1 MIRSKMK
8 STWML
13 GLLLL
18 LGSCQQK
25 GPASGRAEMKG
36 ESDSLS
42 VRHGQENALSVPD
55 EYPEGYV
62 LFRAFG
68 IRRTILPEIRSVL
81 T

>member
-1 MIRSKMK
+1 MIGSKMK

-25 GPASGRAEMKG
+25 GPASGRVEMKG

-42 VRHGQENALSVPD
+42 VRHGQENACLLYTSPSPRD
-55 EYPEGYV
+55 C
-62 LFRAFG
+62 
-68 IRRTILPEIRSVL
+68 S
-81 T
+81 

>member
-1 MIRSKMK
+1 MIGSKMK

-25 GPASGRAEMKG
+25 GPASGRVEMKG

-42 VRHGQENALSVPD
+42 VRHGQENALSVSD

-62 LFRAFG
+62 PVRAFG

>member
-1 MIRSKMK
+1 MIGSKMK

-25 GPASGRAEMKG
+25 GPASGRVEMKG

-42 VRHGQENALSVPD
+42 VRHGQENALSVSD
-55 EYPEGYV
+55 MF

>member
-1 MIRSKMK
+1 MIGSKMK

-42 VRHGQENALSVPD
+42 VGMGKRMHCRFRMNIRKGMF
-55 EYPEGYV
+55 

>member
-1 MIRSKMK
+1 MIGSKMK

-25 GPASGRAEMKG
+25 GPASGRVEMKG

-42 VRHGQENALSVPD
+42 VRHGQENALSVSD
-55 EYPEGYV
+55 EYPEGY
-62 LFRAFG
+62 APSSS
-68 IRRTILPEIRSVL
+68 I
-81 T
+81 